1 MTAADDPEL
10 AAAILESEAEA
21 AANVAGWREDF
32 LDKVERFKLEQD
44 RIADKKAKDN
54 SPGMRFKRFVDSVPS
69 YTPDE
74 AIAGMAKATVQ
85 GQGLV
90 HSRTTPRHPARV

>member
-21 AANVAGWREDF
+21 AANVVGWRVDF

-44 RIADKKAKDN
+44 RIADKRAKDN
-54 SPGMRFKRFVDSVPS
+54 SPGMRFMRFVDSIPS

-74 AIAGMAKATVQ
+74 AIAGMAKTTVQ
-85 GQGLV
+85 G
-90 HSRTTPRHPARV
+90 